1 MPHCVLLCKRD
12 AIPEYKRAVVS
23 VYQCTS
29 VLAFQST
36 HRMVVVPS
44 ATSAPAYHTV
54 SRDHNT
60 KRAKLSIDVC
70 AMFVVAK
77 AIFSNFAIA
86 RARLS
91 NKRTQSPRANGPVR
105 AQVKNANPIVWA
117 RARVMAKLL
126 KIALDATNI
135 AQTSMLSF
143 ALLVLWSL
151 DCICRWTRVL
161 ARNS

>member
-91 NKRTQSPRANGPVR
+91 NKRTQSPRANGPVS
-105 AQVKNANPIVWA
+105 AHVKNQILLLEPVCGQWRI
-117 RARVMAKLL
+117 AKLL
-126 KIALDATNI
+126 KIALAATNI

-151 DCICRWTRVL
+151 DCICR
-161 ARNS
+161 